1 MFTHLSNAMFNRR
14 INEGF
19 NIHPMHET
27 MKRLYIAARELKKI
41 EGKSTLA
48 RYLDESPQT
57 LNNWE
62 ARGLSK
68 SGMIKANAL
77 IGCQIGWLKSGTGL
91 MTQLPMGGFAVSTDK
106 LTAVPVVGK
115 SMGGLPERIF
125 TDEGRLTDG
134 FDEYAEVF
142 SGDPNAFVV
151 RVEGNSMYPKFTQG
165 DYALVEP
172 NTDPEIEDDVIVRL
186 VSGEVMLK
194 RLMSRRGGIKLASY
208 NDPQTYDYKHES
220 IAWMYYVAYPIP
232 ARKIKS
238 RV

>member
-1 MFTHLSNAMFNRR
+1 
-14 INEGF
+14 
-19 NIHPMHET
+19 
-27 MKRLYIAARELKKI
+27 
-41 EGKSTLA
+41 
-48 RYLDESPQT
+48 
-57 LNNWE
+57 
-62 ARGLSK
+62 
-68 SGMIKANAL
+68 
-77 IGCQIGWLKSGTGL
+77 
-91 MTQLPMGGFAVSTDK
+91 
-106 LTAVPVVGK
+106 
-115 SMGGLPERIF
+115 MGGLPERIF

-172 NTDPEIEDDVIVRL
+172 NTDPELEDDVIVRL

-194 RLMSRRGGIKLASY
+194 RLMSRRGGVKLASY
-208 NDPQTYDYKHES
+208 NDPQTFDYKPEQ